1 MLGSLSPSH
10 WLVIL
15 AVALLLFGGRGKI
28 SAVMGDIAKGLRSFK
43 GIMSSEMN
51 AASTFSARR
60 SNVVED

>member
-15 AVALLLFGGRGKI
+15 AVALLLFGRRGKI

-43 GIMSSEMN
+43 LIFDTCDLGVGPKSLK
-51 AASTFSARR
+51 
-60 SNVVED
+60 